1 MKNYYLDT
9 EFDQTG
15 PTVELISLALVCED
29 GRELYLINPEARPT
43 DPWLITNVM
52 QRLYAVTNAPT
63 VLPIP
68 VPQWKRMI
76 LDFIGDDRPRF
87 WAYYA
92 AHDWFLFSRLFGT
105 FEQFPTGFPQLCF
118 DIEQYRHFA
127 YAMGRTIILPAQ
139 NSTKHNALNDARW
152 CRDAHRTI
160 MEALR

>member
-29 GRELYLINPEARPT
+29 GRELYLLNPEVRPT
-43 DPWLITNVM
+43 DPWLIQNVM
-52 QRLYAVTNAPT
+52 QAVYAVDRLPD
-63 VLPIP
+63 VLYTDSWSFAI
-68 VPQWKRMI
+68 RN
-76 LDFIGDDRPRF
+76 FIGDDRPRF

-105 FEQFPTGFPQLCF
+105 FDQFPDRFPQLCF

-160 MEALR
+160 LEALR

>member
-29 GRELYLINPEARPT
+29 GRELYLVNPEAHPT
-43 DPWLITNVM
+43 DPWLVTNVM
-52 QRLYAVTNAPT
+52 KNLYADSD
-63 VLPIP
+63 VLPDVLP
-68 VPQWKRMI
+68 VSTWATTI
-76 LDFIGDDRPRF
+76 FDFIDDYRPRF

-105 FEQFPTGFPQLCF
+105 FDQFPTGFPQLCF

-160 MEALR
+160 LEALR